1 MSDNKELQNPIIK
14 TRDLKKTY
22 YTGQIETPVLK
33 GIDLDIGHGEFVAIM
48 GKSGAGK
55 STLMYQISLLDMPT
69 GGSVEVDGT
78 DILALN
84 ETQRTEF
91 RLNQLGYVFQDY
103 ALVPELSAIENI
115 SIPMLMQGKDAQD
128 AYTRAQEVLDM
139 IDMQGKYEN
148 RPNQLSG
155 GEQQRVSIARG
166 VAQNPKILFADEP
179 TANLDSSSSEAVI
192 EVLRE
197 LHQKGQTI
205 VMVTHEPEY
214 TKYCDRIIYLE
225 DGLITNYD
233 YKVKGAY

>member
-115 SIPMLMQGKDAQD
+115 SIPMLMQGKDAKD